1 MKHKSLLL
9 TPEEED
15 LLESNI
21 IWVIGTIRSGTTWL
35 ARRLLSHKD
44 SITWNEPFIGL
55 HLNAN
60 TILRS
65 GVGHAVRKD
74 YFFSKQFEQIWMPA
88 LRKLILART
97 YAQVETLT
105 KKIIIKEPNASGVA
119 QILLNC
125 LPKSKMIF
133 ILRDGR
139 DVIDSMIDAHREGS
153 WNPGA
158 KPLKT
163 KERRL
168 EEIKIQ
174 SEIWKVLS
182 EKNFEAFN
190 KQDSKLRL
198 LVKYEDL
205 RKDTLKEL
213 KRIYHFIG
221 IKIGD
226 NLLQKKIE
234 KFDFKNIP
242 DKDKGPGKFNR
253 SANPGSWKEN
263 LSKEEQELMNSIL
276 SDTLKK
282 FEYSN

>member
-1 MKHKSLLL
+1 MKHKSLSL

-21 IWVIGTIRSGTTWL
+21 IWVIGMIRSGTTWL
-35 ARRLLSHKD
+35 ARRLLSHED
-44 SITWNEPFIGL
+44 TITWNEPMMGL

-60 TILRS
+60 AILRS

-74 YFFSKQFEQIWMPA
+74 YFFSNQHKNIWMPA

-97 YAQVETLT
+97 YAEVETLT
-105 KKIIIKEPNASGVA
+105 KKVIIKEPTASGVA
-119 QILLNC
+119 DILLNC
-125 LPKSKMIF
+125 FPKSKMIF
-133 ILRDGR
+133 LLRDGR
-139 DVIDSMIDAHREGS
+139 DVIDSMIDSHRENS
-153 WNPGA
+153 WNISA

-174 SEIWKVLS
+174 SETWKLLS

-190 KQDSKLRL
+190 KHDSKLRL
-198 LVKYEDL
+198 LVKYEEL

-213 KRIYHFIG
+213 KRIYNFMG

-253 SANPGSWKEN
+253 LATPGSWRDN
-263 LSKEEQELMNSIL
+263 FSKDEQELMNSIL
-276 SDTLKK
+276 LDSLKK
-282 FEYSN
+282 FEYSI